1 MRSSAHRAVLVWALL
16 VASCSLGDAPDG
28 APTITIEIE
37 TPETIDWRRTVGDI
51 EVAGSRTSPSAEELG
66 LLDAALA
73 ELPESLVERAAV
85 RTIYR
90 IPSDAQAEDSEAL
103 AFTRGPDIY
112 LTDGTFLRVGG
123 RLEMAEVLA
132 HEMAHAWQYAA
143 LTDADLD
150 RLDTLDGG
158 MIFVAT
164 DFVRGFAEDVG
175 WRDSGTEDSPAWHLP
190 GAGTGT
196 TPYGATSPAEDMADS
211 VSRVVTGR
219 ASELST
225 DRVRWVESLL
235 DASSRDLASGKP
247 YLPAGAVE
255 VAPGTALYDEAR
267 AARLSSGKIEPRS
280 WALPESSATTST
292 LAREIQDELSRRRLG
307 GNLRRTDD
315 ASVARYAGEFV
326 RGDGVRF
333 LVELWDFRD
342 APGYSNPPPQP
353 VLTYVVLY

>member
-1 MRSSAHRAVLVWALL
+1 MRRSALRALVVCALF
-16 VASCSLGDAPDG
+16 VTSCSLGDAPNG

-37 TPETIDWRRTVGDI
+37 TPETIDWQRTVAGL
-51 EVAGSRTSPSAEELG
+51 EVAGSRTNPDATELAI
-66 LLDAALA
+66 LEAALS
-73 ELPESLVERAAV
+73 ELPEELVERAEV

-90 IPSDAQAEDSEAL
+90 IKSAAEAEDSEAL
-103 AFTRGPDIY
+103 AFTRGPDVY
-112 LTDGTFLRVGG
+112 LTDGTFLRVES

-143 LTDADLD
+143 LTEADLG
-150 RLDTLDGG
+150 RLGTLDAGTV
-158 MIFVAT
+158 FLAT
-164 DFVRGFAEDVG
+164 DFVRDFAEAVG
-175 WRDSGTEDSPAWHLP
+175 WRDAGSGDSPAWLLP
-190 GAGTGT
+190 AAGAGTT
-196 TPYGATSPAEDMADS
+196 AYGATSPAEDLADS

-219 ASELST
+219 ANELST
-225 DRVRWVESLL
+225 ERLRWVESSLN
-235 DASSRDLASGKP
+235 ASSRDLAAGKP
-247 YLPAGAVE
+247 YLPTGATE
-255 VAPGTALYDEAR
+255 VAPGTPLYDEAR
-267 AARLSSGKIEPRS
+267 AARLSSGKVEPRS
-280 WALPESSATTST
+280 WALPESSPTTST

-326 RGDGVRF
+326 RGDGVQF